1 MTRPRWA
8 IAMAMVFVALAG
20 CKTTQEAAQQNMPVP
35 QMPFT
40 PQRTMAQVQWVEGRY
55 PDLFD
60 ATSNAIWG
68 GQDMQAAIG
77 EDGMMLSGPLKID
90 LYAASAF
97 ADMSVAYDVVGLRG
111 IDVYLLMPDGQKVR
125 PAQVLRGR
133 DLEERQQGALK
144 FFARR
149 NQLLFGMPIDAV
161 MVPVVSGVPAPL
173 RLILEGHGAK
183 YAFQWHAVPPVPG
196 TYEVSDADKTR
207 AYMKAAGD
215 GVKST
220 IKKVDDFSHTFD

>member
-1 MTRPRWA
+1 MKGYLI
-8 IAMAMVFVALAG
+8 IAVLALVALAG
-20 CKTTQEAAQQNMPVP
+20 CKTTQEAVEANMPVP
-35 QMPFT
+35 MVPFT
-40 PQRTMAQVQWVEGRY
+40 PQRSMAQVQWIEGRY

-68 GQDMQAAIG
+68 GQDMQAAMG

-97 ADMSVAYDVVGLRG
+97 ADMSIAYDAVGLRG
-111 IDVYLLMPDGQKVR
+111 IDVYLQMPDGKKVR

-149 NQLLFGMPIDAV
+149 NQLLFGMAISEV
-161 MVPVVSGVPAPL
+161 MVPVENGVPASL
-173 RLILEGHGAK
+173 SLVLEGYGAK
-183 YAFQWHAVPPVPG
+183 YAFRWHGVPPEPG
-196 TYEVSDADKTR
+196 TYEVSDAAKAR
-207 AYMKAAGD
+207 AYMKAGESE
-215 GVKST
+215 VKRVV
-220 IKKVDDFSHTFD
+220 KKADDMSHTFD